1 MHDSFLLH
9 KIAASLQRICEDNQ
23 ISKIKEVVIQVS
35 YNSHIESQDLQ
46 EHLTELIPGL
56 MDNSAIV
63 TVKSAEI
70 EDQTAVIYML
80 KGDGLETE

>member
-9 KIAASLQRICEDNQ
+9 KIAASLQRICDDNH
-23 ISKIKEVVIQVS
+23 IAKINEVVIQVS
-35 YNSHIESQDLQ
+35 YSSHMESQDLQ
-46 EHLTELIPGL
+46 EHLKEIIPNL
-56 MDNSAIV
+56 VDSSTVV

-80 KGDGLETE
+80 KGDGLEAE